1 VTVKYFNVKNGLT
14 AGNIILDATTG
25 NVTGTNF
32 YASTISVTG
41 VSHLGNIGN
50 LNVTGGNAGDVITT
64 DGAGNLSFASVSV
77 AQSPAPMPIVIYS
90 GETLIIPNN
99 YQGLFGIPLD
109 IEGSLEVLGV
119 LIEV

>member
-1 VTVKYFNVKNGLT
+1 MTVKYFNVKNGLT

-64 DGAGNLSFASVSV
+64 DGAGNLSFTSVSV
-77 AQSPAPMPIVIYS
+77 AQSPAPMPIIIYP
-90 GETLIIPNN
+90 GELLVIPNN

>member
-1 VTVKYFNVKNGLT
+1 MTVKYFNVKKGLT
-14 AGNIILDATTG
+14 AGTIILDASTG

-50 LNVTGGNAGDVITT
+50 LNVTGGNAGDIITT
-64 DGAGNLSFASVSV
+64 DGAGNLSFANPSST
-77 AQSPAPMPIVIYS
+77 QSLAPMPIVIYS
-90 GETLIIPNN
+90 NQRLLIPNN
-99 YQGLFGIPLD
+99 QQGLFGIPLD